1 MPRESTHPV
10 NAAFLGLAFTA
21 ALRLKLLGANLLIME
36 NGIDRFHRLPGES
49 RLCRLMAFEC
59 RVSWPTWNRV
69 SRRHAHLS

>member
-49 RLCRLMAFEC
+49 RLCRLMAF
-59 RVSWPTWNRV
+59 
-69 SRRHAHLS
+69 